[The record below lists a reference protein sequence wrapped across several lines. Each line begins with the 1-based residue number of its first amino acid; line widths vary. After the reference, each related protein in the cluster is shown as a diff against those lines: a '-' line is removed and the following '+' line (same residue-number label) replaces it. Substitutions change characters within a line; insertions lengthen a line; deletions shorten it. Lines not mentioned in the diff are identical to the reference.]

1 MSKLSS
7 QDVVAWA
14 NKYQLALDDE
24 NVTEGAFDDSF
35 ELKDFLVFAL
45 APAGTMALGE
55 QGCPPS
61 DYLAD
66 VIDDYLSLISDKD
79 ITLVSVESDD
89 EWQTAT
95 AVFDDSSEQI
105 TLVIND
111 IYASDWV
118 PSDVGDKMLALSA
131 QRCPQRLYTIYGEDA
146 FTVLYIPQ
154 DAVEEIETMLKQLP
168 LPEWMED

>member
-66 VIDDYLSLISDKD
+66 VIDDYLSLISDN
-79 ITLVSVESDD
+79 